1 MSGKMTV
8 LEKERKL
15 STVQGSEWPQILAVL
30 IGSLSAM
37 SSGFHVAWTS
47 PFLVKITN
55 DPLYDI
61 NESEASYFTFLNT
74 VAIVILCP
82 LISVTKI
89 VDTFGRKKVL
99 LSSAIPHA
107 VALLIEAFSRN
118 LYVLYAA
125 RLTAGIGDALYIASL
140 PIYIGEVTTPKVRG
154 IWGNSLICMLF
165 LGQLLMNVIGAYC
178 SMQQTSFICVT
189 VQVTFLVLF
198 AFMPETPYFYILK
211 ARDGEAKKSLRMLRG
226 KEDVEDE
233 FQSMKA
239 AVQRQMSES
248 GKWRDLFTIAS
259 NRNALTAAL
268 FLRISQLFCGFYV
281 FASYTQ
287 FIFKESGGNIAPEVA
302 SIIYIG
308 LSFILFSASAF
319 FSDKLGRKKAYII
332 SLSLSSSMLLLEG
345 IYFYIKEN
353 HSEIDINSLRWIPL
367 TGMLTF
373 IVFCALGV
381 ATIPTLMLGEL
392 FSASVKVKCVIIV
405 TTAFA
410 LGVSFTNYIFYFIT
424 SFTGLCGPFI
434 LFGCCSILAAVLT
447 NYIVPETRGKTL
459 EEIQMALKGQS
470 TGDELKGIQ
479 MTVKNKSDCDKL
491 DNEPVV

>member
-1 MSGKMTV
+1 MGV
-8 LEKERKL
+8 LQKEKKF
-15 STVQGSEWPQILAVL
+15 STVGETEWPQILAVL
-30 IGSLSAM
+30 IASLSAL

-47 PFLVKITN
+47 PFLVKIAD

-82 LISVTKI
+82 LISVTNI

-99 LSSAIPHA
+99 LSTAFPQA
-107 VALLIEAFSRN
+107 AALLIEAFSRD

-125 RLTAGIGDALYIASL
+125 RLIAGIGDALYMTSL

-154 IWGNSLICMLF
+154 IWGYSLICMLF

-178 SMQQTSFICVT
+178 SVQHTSFICVT
-189 VQVTFLVLF
+189 VQVIFLVVF
-198 AFMPETPYFYILK
+198 PFMPETPYFHILK
-211 ARDGEAKKSLRMLRG
+211 ASDNEAKKSLRWLRG
-226 KEDVEDE
+226 KEDVEHE
-233 FQSMKA
+233 FQSMKT

-248 GKWRDLFTIAS
+248 GKWSDLFSITS
-259 NRNALTAAL
+259 NRKALTAAL

-281 FASYTQ
+281 FATYTQ
-287 FIFKESGGNIAPEVA
+287 FIFKESGGNVAPEVS
-302 SIIYIG
+302 SIIYMG
-308 LSFILFSASAF
+308 LSFVLFSTAAF
-319 FSDKLGRKKAYII
+319 FSDKLGRKKSYII

-345 IYFYIKEN
+345 IYFYIKEY
-353 HSEIDINSLRWIPL
+353 HPEIDISSLKWIPL

-373 IVFCALGV
+373 IVFIALGA

-392 FSASVKVKCVIIV
+392 FSASVKVKCVIV
-405 TTAFA
+405 VSTAFA
-410 LGVSFTNYIFYFIT
+410 FTMSFTNYIFYFIT

-447 NYIVPETRGKTL
+447 NFIVPETSGKTL
-459 EEIQMALKGQS
+459 EEIQMSLKGRSKRDKLGETQYS
-470 TGDELKGIQ
+470 VKG
-479 MTVKNKSDCDKL
+479 KSENKL